1 MTHDAGGLSESLFA
15 RMIAMGIE
23 PYMLEIQYRMH
34 PIISEFPSVHF
45 YGGKIKDGIVAA
57 QRPSPT
63 GIAWPSEG
71 NPIAFVNVDGYEK
84 QRYACVCRFV
94 GRVVSCVECAYTE
107 LLCAF

>member
-1 MTHDAGGLSESLFA
+1 
-15 RMIAMGIE
+15 MGIE

-84 QRYACVCRFV
+84 QRCVVACVCV
-94 GRVVSCVECAYTE
+94 CGGACACVRVRVSCRVRRRV
-107 LLCAF
+107 